1 MSYITLDLRPL
12 INLTNEQ
19 FYQLCQANPD
29 VKLERNAKGEL
40 VVMPTTGG
48 VTGNRN
54 FDILGQ
60 LWAWVSQ
67 NRELGLGFDSS
78 TEFNLPNGGDR
89 SPDAAW
95 IKIERWNTLTEEEQ
109 ERFPPI
115 CPDFVIELQSRT
127 DSFKELQAKMQEYL
141 NSGLRLG
148 WLIDRKKKLVEIYRQ
163 GQTVEVLQYPATLS
177 GEDVLPGFVLD
188 LSSTWD

>member
-40 VVMPTTGG
+40 VVMPPTGG